1 MEVQSILKNDGEPM
15 FLRII
20 GRTLLEEADNKLR
33 RFMRKTVSESGH
45 KLKVAQLKMLVYGPV
60 YLKAALS
67 GLVMGRFNDK
77 EEEDG
82 DCSSRSSNR
91 EAADQDAIL
100 DLLWQYIVS
109 DTVATLRAAC
119 EKLFSDR
126 GVNTKLAFVE
136 TPSLLKHRRGTAIR
150 ILAKEMLSASSDLD
164 KR

>member
-1 MEVQSILKNDGEPM
+1 M

-20 GRTLLEEADNKLR
+20 GRTLLEEADNKLS
-33 RFMRKTVSESGH
+33 RFMRKTVSESGQ
-45 KLKVAQLKMLVYGPV
+45 KLKVAQLKMLVYFPV

-126 GVNTKLAFVE
+126 GVNTKLLAFVE

-150 ILAKEMLSASSDLD
+150 ILAKEMLSASSDMD

>member
-1 MEVQSILKNDGEPM
+1 MKNDGEPM
-15 FLRII
+15 FLRVI
-20 GRTLLEEADNKLR
+20 GKTLLEESDNKLS
-33 RFMRKTVSESGH
+33 RFMRKTVSESGQ

-67 GLVMGRFNDK
+67 GGMGRFNDK

-100 DLLWQYIVS
+100 DLLWQYIVN

-126 GVNTKLAFVE
+126 GVNTKVAFVE

-150 ILAKEMLSASSDLD
+150 ILAKEMLSASSDMD